1 LSTKRPSESTAAKR
15 PFDID
20 VAMDRVREAVKPFPR
35 AMLFQLFDEG
45 HTSAFEMLVACLIS
59 VRTRDETSL
68 AMAKALFAR
77 ARTPSEMAE
86 LDINE
91 IDALISKSAFHL
103 VKSEQINKI
112 ARLILEEHGGT
123 LPCSFEVMTSYPG
136 IGPKCANLALS
147 IACHEPRIGVDIHV
161 HRITNRW
168 GYVQTPTPQA
178 TLLALEAK
186 LPQKYWV
193 EINALLVPFGKHI
206 CTPIGPKCSICPL
219 LDMCAQ
225 RGVANPR

>member
-1 LSTKRPSESTAAKR
+1 VKEA
-15 PFDID
+15 FDFAI
-20 VAMDRVREAVKPFPR
+20 AMARIREAVRPFPR
-35 AMLFQLFDEG
+35 AMLFQLYDEG

-68 AMAKALFAR
+68 TMARQLFAQ
-77 ARTPSEMAE
+77 ARTPLEVAA
-86 LDINE
+86 LDINA
-91 IDALISKSAFHL
+91 IDVLINKSAFHL
-103 VKSEQINKI
+103 VKSEQVHTM
-112 ARLILEEHGGT
+112 AELILEEHAGE

-136 IGPKCANLALS
+136 IGPKCANLALA
-147 IACHEPRIGVDIHV
+147 IACGQPRIGVDIHV

-168 GYVQTPTPQA
+168 GYVTTSNPDA
-178 TLLALEAK
+178 TLAALEHK
-186 LPQKYWV
+186 LPDKYWV

-225 RGVANPR
+225 RDVLNPR